1 MVSVLTLEDAV
12 LSFSII
18 KGQLIKSELL
28 ALNDAV
34 LSFSLLS
41 NSITKG
47 QLIK

>member
-1 MVSVLTLEDAV
+1 MVSVLTLEVAV

-34 LSFSLLS
+34 LS
-41 NSITKG
+41 
-47 QLIK
+47 